1 MSESLK
7 QKAKTLPE
15 WHVEVRKKGETDCGC
30 CSSIGTK
37 DACCDCAVILSWHP
51 KFIEVSVA
59 QQELGQIETRLAEE
73 VMKYKLDL
81 ERERGLLKQK
91 LGEYVEKLKEEEKI
105 IETGNYGFDN
115 PLTSVIHA
123 KLDTCKVVREK
134 LEELL
139 SNGS

>member
-59 QQELGQIETRLAEE
+59 QQEIDDCRTEATKELLNLAIHGLKEAQNGESSDCVSTFATIIE
-73 VMKYKLDL
+73 
-81 ERERGLLKQK
+81 K
-91 LGEYVEKLKEEEKI
+91 LGIHVEYDEWHEPIIDVEQVKTVLEGNEKEK
-105 IETGNYGFDN
+105 
-115 PLTSVIHA
+115 A
-123 KLDTCKVVREK
+123 KP
-134 LEELL
+134 
-139 SNGS
+139 